1 MADPESRMLLAEFLG
16 CQSMDLRD
24 WWARLRVLDPKLA
37 TVIGQEPVF
46 DDAEYRRRGRDPRRP
61 NYEICNVQ
69 DSRDEEPGV
78 WVQEARR
85 KDRLAEFVVAR
96 YYGIH
101 QPLLPG
107 LAILLARA
115 VDASD
120 RRLAHL
126 VRTVAAASQN
136 LEAAERLVGVELG
149 TAYAVAGHRPRWAA
163 ASAEDVGVFA
173 VADSEL
179 FERREPYLF
188 LVRLVDGLVESDPG
202 WQRVADL
209 TARSKAA

>member
-1 MADPESRMLLAEFLG
+1 MGDPESRMLLTEFLG
-16 CQSMDLRD
+16 CQSMALRD
-24 WWARLRVLDPKLA
+24 WWAQLRVVDPKLA
-37 TVIGQEPVF
+37 TAIGQEPVF
-46 DDAEYRRRGRDPRRP
+46 DDAEYRRRGRDPLRP
-61 NYEICNVQ
+61 NHEICHVQ

-78 WVQEARR
+78 WVREASR

-107 LAILLARA
+107 LAILLSRA

-120 RRLAHL
+120 RQLARL
-126 VRTVAAASQN
+126 VRAVAAASQD
-136 LEAAERLVGVELG
+136 LEAAEGLVGMELG
-149 TAYAVAGHRPRWAA
+149 TAYAVAGHRPCWAA
-163 ASAEDVGVFA
+163 PPAEDVGVFA

-179 FERREPYLF
+179 FERREPYVF
-188 LVRLVDGLVESDPG
+188 LVRLVDGLLENDAG